1 MKTPKNLRIIL
12 VPVGQIER
20 RDLEN
25 IENSNFKTN
34 ADIINAL
41 YQKHKVSSSEE
52 NFEPHILTA
61 DEFRKQL
68 AFQRKA
74 HQAFSEAMLNIRKRK
89 QCYDLTEFMDEFNNE
104 DFGGETNKYWLGY
117 VKLK

>member
-1 MKTPKNLRIIL
+1 MKIPKNLRIVL

-25 IENSNFKTN
+25 IENSNFRTN

-41 YQKHKVSSSEE
+41 YHKHQISSSEE

-61 DEFRKQL
+61 DEFKTQL
-68 AFQRKA
+68 AFARKA
-74 HQAFSEAMLNIRKRK
+74 HQSFVLALSNIRKRK
-89 QCYDLTEFMDEFNNE
+89 QCYDLSEFMDEFNNE
-104 DFGGETNKYWLGY
+104 SFGGETDKFWMGY